1 MEEQFD
7 AILYL
12 GPPSS
17 MTASKLAPALCSDR
31 VYMEMRIS
39 RLELIP
45 PPPGA
50 AFTQA
55 GQLKGYCARPE
66 GYTEISDREP
76 AITERV
82 RKLLLDAALGKVNAE
97 SIAPES
103 RNRLVPFLQ
112 GDGPRFLGRAGKLE
126 SLVLL
131 EDSDSSGKRVRRYRT
146 VFANGL
152 RIIWTVGL
160 SSTGT
165 IVSLN
170 PRPE

>member
-1 MEEQFD
+1 MAF
-7 AILYL
+7 
-12 GPPSS
+12 
-17 MTASKLAPALCSDR
+17 R
-31 VYMEMRIS
+31 VD
-39 RLELIP
+39 P

-50 AFTQA
+50 AFTPA
-55 GQLKGYCARPE
+55 SQLKDYCARPG

-82 RKLLLDAALGKVNAE
+82 RKLLRDAAQGKVNAD

-103 RNRLVPFLQ
+103 RNRLIPFLE
-112 GDGPRFLGRAGKLE
+112 GDGTRYLGRAGEIE

-131 EDSDSSGKRVRRYRT
+131 EESEPGGKRVRRYRS
-146 VFANGL
+146 VFESGL

-165 IVSLN
+165 ILSLS
-170 PRPE
+170 PRQE